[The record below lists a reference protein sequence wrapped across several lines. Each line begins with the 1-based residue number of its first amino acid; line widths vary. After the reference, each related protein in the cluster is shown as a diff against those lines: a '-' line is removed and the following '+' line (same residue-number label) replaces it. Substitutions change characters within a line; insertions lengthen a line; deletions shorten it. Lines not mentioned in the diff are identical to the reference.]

1 MSDLIKTRN
10 LPELIPAGEL
20 KSYSADSEDS
30 MSSFDAMHYLLILS
44 KRRWLIAAI
53 VFTVLVGVA
62 VEVFTMTPTYRA
74 TVRIQIDP
82 ENANILII
90 ISVCSVTSNSKFVE
104 LVALYINCAK
114 PPTV

>member
-82 ENANILII
+82 EI
-90 ISVCSVTSNSKFVE
+90 F
-104 LVALYINCAK
+104 
-114 PPTV
+114 